1 MKLILLVLLAV
12 ATMVAADPT
21 GIWKADY
28 TTPDGT
34 ARSTTFHLKAEG
46 EKLTGKL
53 VSAMGEAPIKDGVVK
68 GDDISF
74 SAVRNFNGNEF
85 TITYTGTVS
94 GDEIKMKA
102 VFNEQRSM
110 DMVAKKQSGS

>member
-1 MKLILLVLLAV
+1 MKLIFLVLLAV
-12 ATMVAADPT
+12 TMMSAADPT
-21 GIWKADY
+21 GVWKADY
-28 TTPDGT
+28 TIPDGST
-34 ARSTTFHLKAEG
+34 RSTTFHLKAEG

-53 VSAMGEAPIKDGVVK
+53 VSAMGEAPIQDGVIK

-85 TITYTGTVS
+85 TIKYTGTVS
-94 GDEIKMKA
+94 GEEIKMKA

-110 DMVAKKQSGS
+110 DMVAKKQAGS